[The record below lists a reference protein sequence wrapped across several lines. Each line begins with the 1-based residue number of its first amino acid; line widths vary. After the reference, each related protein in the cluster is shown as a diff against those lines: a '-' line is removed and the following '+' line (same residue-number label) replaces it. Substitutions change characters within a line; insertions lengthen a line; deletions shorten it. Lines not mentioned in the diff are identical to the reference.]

1 MATLLEVHLKVQA
14 ARRLRPQTASLGAPV
29 VNAAGDSWAVD
40 FAFNSTGEI
49 VATVTT
55 SVRDPEAAPET
66 CPRADA

>member
-14 ARRLRPQTASLGAPV
+14 ARRLRPQTESLAAPV

-40 FAFNSTGEI
+40 FAFNSTGDAI

-66 CPRADA
+66 CPPDA